1 MPRHVPVFDG
11 VIYLPVFH
19 GAGVDVIHTSA
30 KKNEVLRPPETVDG
44 DEQAVSQRLATE
56 ARVGLHLRLLVGE
69 GEGEGEVEGGGEGIS
84 SLSLLFRLFIGRN
97 IHPKFSRCSS
107 SF

>member
-1 MPRHVPVFDG
+1 M
-11 VIYLPVFH
+11 
-19 GAGVDVIHTSA
+19 DVIHTSA

-84 SLSLLFRLFIGRN
+84 SLSLLFRLVVPVGVEFAPNKSKQKTWG
-97 IHPKFSRCSS
+97 CSG
-107 SF
+107 

>member
-1 MPRHVPVFDG
+1 MHGPEYLARTRRRCGNKHVPRHVPVFDG

-69 GEGEGEVEGGGEGIS
+69 GEFAPNKSKQKTWG
-84 SLSLLFRLFIGRN
+84 
-97 IHPKFSRCSS
+97 CSG
-107 SF
+107 